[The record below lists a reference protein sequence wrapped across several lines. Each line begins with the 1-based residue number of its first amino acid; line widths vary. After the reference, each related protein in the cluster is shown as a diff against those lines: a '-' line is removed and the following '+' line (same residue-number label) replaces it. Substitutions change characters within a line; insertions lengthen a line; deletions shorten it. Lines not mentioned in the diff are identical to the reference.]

1 MTLKCSETRKH
12 KQNTRDGIKLRALL
26 FFTTINSRNT
36 NSAGNLS
43 QCVQFD
49 MVSSLTLLLLLLYCY
64 CCLTYGSSGWLFPP
78 EWSNG
83 YESYSN
89 NRILKETSE

>member
-1 MTLKCSETRKH
+1 MESNYGHYYFLPQLIAE
-12 KQNTRDGIKLRALL
+12 
-26 FFTTINSRNT
+26 T

-83 YESYSN
+83 YESYNN

>member
-12 KQNTRDGIKLRALL
+12 KQNTRDGIKLQALL

-43 QCVQFD
+43 QCVT
-49 MVSSLTLLLLLLYCY
+49 VSSLTYE
-64 CCLTYGSSGWLFPP
+64 SSGWLFPL

-83 YESYSN
+83 YESYN
-89 NRILKETSE
+89 NRILKEMSE